1 MIYRADMY
9 VVAEKTYNVISVG
22 LKGFQKSGILAG
34 IVNNN
39 HIFNIKTTV
48 ILFPHM
54 TFLGLSF

>member
-39 HIFNIKTTV
+39 RIFNIKTTV

-54 TFLGLSF
+54 TFL